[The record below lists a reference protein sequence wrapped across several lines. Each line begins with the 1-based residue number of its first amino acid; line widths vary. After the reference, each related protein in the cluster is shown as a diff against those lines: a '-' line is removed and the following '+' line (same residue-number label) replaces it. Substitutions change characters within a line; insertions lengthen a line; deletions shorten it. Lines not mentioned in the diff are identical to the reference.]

1 MLSTN
6 SPSLSTYDANT
17 RAQWRGGRGSTR
29 MYDDLRIIFY
39 PDPRLKKVSAPVE
52 TFDDNLKALAGRM
65 LELMRANRGV
75 GLAAPQVGVNL
86 RMFVM
91 NPTGEPADDRVYV
104 NPVLTEAEGSEEA
117 EEGCLSLPGIHI
129 NVDRSKRMRLQ
140 AKDLESNPVDLT
152 ETGYVARIWQHE
164 FDHLNGIMLTNHM
177 GTVAKMTNRRVLK
190 ELEENYA
197 AEQGKKTKP
206 NKRNM

>member
-1 MLSTN
+1 
-6 SPSLSTYDANT
+6 
-17 RAQWRGGRGSTR
+17 

-52 TFDDNLKALAGRM
+52 NFDENLKTLAARL

-75 GLAAPQVGVNL
+75 RLPAPQARSL
-86 RMFVM
+86 LSTCALHH
-91 NPTGEPADDRVYV
+91 TGEPEDGRAYV
-104 NPVLTEAEGSEEA
+104 NPILTEAEGTEEA
-117 EEGCLSLPGIHI
+117 EEGYLSLPGIHI
-129 NVDRSKRMRLQ
+129 NVDRSKRMRMQ
-140 AKDLESNPVDLT
+140 ANHLDGNPIDLT
-152 ETGYVARIWQHE
+152 ETGYIARIWQHE

-197 AEQGKKTKP
+197 AEHGKKTKP

>member
-1 MLSTN
+1 
-6 SPSLSTYDANT
+6 
-17 RAQWRGGRGSTR
+17 
-29 MYDDLRIIFY
+29 
-39 PDPRLKKVSAPVE
+39 
-52 TFDDNLKALAGRM
+52 
-65 LELMRANRGV
+65 
-75 GLAAPQVGVNL
+75 
-86 RMFVM
+86 M
-91 NPTGEPADDRVYV
+91 NPTGEPEDDRAYV
-104 NPVLTEAEGSEEA
+104 NPVLTDAEGSEEA

-140 AKDLESNPVDLT
+140 AKDLDGNPVDQT

-177 GTVAKMTNRRVLK
+177 GAVAKMTNRRVIK

-197 AEQGKKTKP
+197 AEHGKKTKP